1 MNKVNIRDMFHSV
14 FGKNTEE
21 IKPKKMNT
29 KYYKMLNGEM
39 PVFSSFG
46 NNVYASDIVKI
57 CIDRVATHCSKLQP
71 KHIRVDNATG
81 KQTIVN
87 SPLERLLKCMPNPF
101 MTTSEFIYKIVTLLL
116 LDSNVFIYPLYD
128 ASGIIKGLYPI
139 RPMQVDLL
147 ENQYG
152 DMYIKFYFANG
163 YTAEIPYHKIIHL
176 RQFYGI
182 NEFMGDDDNR
192 DLLKTL
198 QTNQTMI
205 EGIGKGIESSFQIRG
220 ILKINTVLADEDQKD
235 QIEEFEKKMTDSK
248 SGILPLDLKG
258 EYIDLKIDPKIVDKD
273 TLDFVQ
279 NKILNRYGVSVP
291 IFNNNYTEEEYNSFY
306 ESRIEP
312 ISIMSSQGFTA
323 RLFSERERDMGN
335 QVEFYS
341 SRLQYASWATKVNA
355 IKELMPLMVFRLD
368 DALNLLGMP
377 PAEEGGDTRILSLN
391 HIDARIANEYQ
402 LNKSK
407 NILKE
412 EKENGG
418 EGQATKIC

>member
-1 MNKVNIRDMFHSV
+1 MSRVNIRDMFHNV
-14 FGKNTEE
+14 FGKNTENV
-21 IKPKKMNT
+21 KPKKMEK

-46 NNVYASDIVKI
+46 NNVYASDLVKI

-71 KHIRVDNATG
+71 KHIRIDNETG
-81 KQTIVN
+81 KQTVVK
-87 SPLERLLKCMPNPF
+87 SALERLLKCMPNPF
-101 MTTSEFIYKIVTLLL
+101 MTTSEFIYKIITLLL
-116 LDSNVFIYPLYD
+116 LDSNVFIYPLYENG
-128 ASGIIKGLYPI
+128 SIKGLYPL

-163 YTAEIPYHKIIHL
+163 YTAEMPYYKVIHL
-176 RQFYGI
+176 RQFFGI
-182 NEFMGDDDNR
+182 NEFMGDDDNK
-192 DLLKTL
+192 DLLRTL
-198 QTNQTMI
+198 QTNQTII

-220 ILKINTVLADEDQKD
+220 ILKINTVLAEEDQQQ
-235 QIEEFEKKMTDSK
+235 QIEDFENKITNSK
-248 SGILPLDLKG
+248 SGILPMDLKG
-258 EYIDLKIDPKIVDKD
+258 EYVDLKIDPKIVDKD
-273 TLDFVQ
+273 TLDFIQ

-291 IFNNNYTEEEYNSFY
+291 IFNNCYSEEEFNSFY

-312 ISIMSSQGFTA
+312 LAIMCSQGFTA
-323 RLFSERERDMGN
+323 RLFTERERDMGN

-377 PAEEGGDTRILSLN
+377 PAEEGGDIRILSLN
-391 HIDARIANEYQ
+391 NIDARIANEYQ

-407 NILKE
+407 SMMKE
-412 EKENGG
+412 ENGD
-418 EGQATKIC
+418 GQAT

>member
-1 MNKVNIRDMFHSV
+1 MSRVNIRDMFHNV
-14 FGKNTEE
+14 FGKNTENV
-21 IKPKKMNT
+21 KPKKMEK

-46 NNVYASDIVKI
+46 NNVYASDLVKI

-71 KHIRVDNATG
+71 KHIRIDNETG
-81 KQTIVN
+81 KQTVVK
-87 SPLERLLKCMPNPF
+87 SALERLLKCMPNPF
-101 MTTSEFIYKIVTLLL
+101 MTTSEFIYKIITLLL
-116 LDSNVFIYPLYD
+116 LDSNVFIYPLYENE
-128 ASGIIKGLYPI
+128 IIKGLYPL

-163 YTAEIPYHKIIHL
+163 YTAEMPYYKVIHL
-176 RQFYGI
+176 RQFFGI
-182 NEFMGDDDNR
+182 NEFMGDDDNK
-192 DLLKTL
+192 DLLRTL
-198 QTNQTMI
+198 QTNQTII

-220 ILKINTVLADEDQKD
+220 ILKINTVLAEEDQQQ
-235 QIEEFEKKMTDSK
+235 QIEDFENKITNSK
-248 SGILPLDLKG
+248 SGILPMDLKG
-258 EYIDLKIDPKIVDKD
+258 EYVDLKIDPKIVDKD
-273 TLDFVQ
+273 TLDFIQ

-291 IFNNNYTEEEYNSFY
+291 IFNNCYSEEEFNSFY

-312 ISIMSSQGFTA
+312 LVIMCSQGFTA
-323 RLFSERERDMGN
+323 RLFTERERDMGN

-377 PAEEGGDTRILSLN
+377 PAEEGGDIRILSLN
-391 HIDARIANEYQ
+391 NIDARIANEYQ

-407 NILKE
+407 SMMKE
-412 EKENGG
+412 ENGD
-418 EGQATKIC
+418 GQAT

>member
-1 MNKVNIRDMFHSV
+1 MSRVNIRDMFHNV
-14 FGKNTEE
+14 FGKNTENV
-21 IKPKKMNT
+21 KPKKMEK

-46 NNVYASDIVKI
+46 NNVYASDLVKI

-71 KHIRVDNATG
+71 KHIRIDSETG
-81 KQTIVN
+81 KQTVVK
-87 SPLERLLKCMPNPF
+87 SGLERLLKCMPNPF
-101 MTTSEFIYKIVTLLL
+101 MTTSEFIYKIITLLL
-116 LDSNVFIYPLYD
+116 LDSNVFIYPLYENG
-128 ASGIIKGLYPI
+128 SIKGLYPL

-147 ENQYG
+147 ENKYG

-163 YTAEIPYHKIIHL
+163 YTAEMPYYKVIHL
-176 RQFYGI
+176 RQFFGV
-182 NEFMGDDDNR
+182 NEFMGDDDNK
-192 DLLKTL
+192 DLLRTL
-198 QTNQTMI
+198 QTNQTII

-220 ILKINTVLADEDQKD
+220 ILKINTVLAEEDQQK
-235 QIEEFEKKMTDSK
+235 QIEEFESKMTNSK
-248 SGILPLDLKG
+248 SGILPMDLKG

-273 TLDFVQ
+273 TLDFIQ

-291 IFNNNYTEEEYNSFY
+291 IFNNCYTEEEFNSFY

-312 ISIMSSQGFTA
+312 LAIMCSQGFTA
-323 RLFSERERDMGN
+323 RLFTERERDMGN

-377 PAEEGGDTRILSLN
+377 PAEEGGDIRILSLN
-391 HIDARIANEYQ
+391 NIDARIANEYQ

-407 NILKE
+407 SMMKE
-412 EKENGG
+412 ENED
-418 EGQATKIC
+418 GQAT

>member
-1 MNKVNIRDMFHSV
+1 MSRVNIRDMFHNV
-14 FGKNTEE
+14 FGKNTENV
-21 IKPKKMNT
+21 KPKKMEK

-39 PVFSSFG
+39 PVFSNFG
-46 NNVYASDIVKI
+46 NNVYASDLVKI

-71 KHIRVDNATG
+71 KHIRIDSETG
-81 KQTIVN
+81 KQTVVK
-87 SPLERLLKCMPNPF
+87 SGLERLLKCMPNPF
-101 MTTSEFIYKIVTLLL
+101 MTTSEFIYKIITLLL
-116 LDSNVFIYPLYD
+116 LDSNVFIYPLYENG
-128 ASGIIKGLYPI
+128 SIKGLYPL

-163 YTAEIPYHKIIHL
+163 YTAEMPYYKVIHL
-176 RQFYGI
+176 RQFFGA
-182 NEFMGDDDNR
+182 NEFMGDDDNK
-192 DLLKTL
+192 DLLRTL
-198 QTNQTMI
+198 QTNQTII

-220 ILKINTVLADEDQKD
+220 ILKINTVLAEEDQQQ
-235 QIEEFEKKMTDSK
+235 QIEDFENKITNSK
-248 SGILPLDLKG
+248 SGILPMDLKG
-258 EYIDLKIDPKIVDKD
+258 EYVDLKIDPKIVDKD
-273 TLDFVQ
+273 TLDFIQ

-291 IFNNNYTEEEYNSFY
+291 IFNNCYTEEEFNSFY

-312 ISIMSSQGFTA
+312 LAIMCSQGFTA
-323 RLFSERERDMGN
+323 RLFTERERDMGN

-377 PAEEGGDTRILSLN
+377 PAEEGGDIRILSLN
-391 HIDARIANEYQ
+391 NIDARIANEYQ

-407 NILKE
+407 SMIKE
-412 EKENGG
+412 EKGD
-418 EGQATKIC
+418 GQAT

>member
-1 MNKVNIRDMFHSV
+1 MSRVNIRDMFHNV
-14 FGKNTEE
+14 FGKNTENV
-21 IKPKKMNT
+21 KPKKMEK

-46 NNVYASDIVKI
+46 NNVYASDLVKI

-71 KHIRVDNATG
+71 KHIRIDSETG
-81 KQTIVN
+81 KQTVVK
-87 SPLERLLKCMPNPF
+87 SGLERLLKCMPNPF
-101 MTTSEFIYKIVTLLL
+101 MTTSEFIYKIITLLL
-116 LDSNVFIYPLYD
+116 LDSNVFIYPLYENG
-128 ASGIIKGLYPI
+128 SIKGLYPL

-163 YTAEIPYHKIIHL
+163 YTAEMPYYKVIHL
-176 RQFYGI
+176 RQFFGV
-182 NEFMGDDDNR
+182 NEFMGDDDNK
-192 DLLKTL
+192 DLLRTL
-198 QTNQTMI
+198 QTNQTII

-220 ILKINTVLADEDQKD
+220 ILKINTVLAEEDQQQ
-235 QIEEFEKKMTDSK
+235 QIEDFENKITNSK
-248 SGILPLDLKG
+248 SGILPMDLKG
-258 EYIDLKIDPKIVDKD
+258 EYVDLKIDPKIVDKD
-273 TLDFVQ
+273 TLDFIQ

-291 IFNNNYTEEEYNSFY
+291 IFNNCYTEEEFNSFY

-312 ISIMSSQGFTA
+312 LAIMCSQGFTA
-323 RLFSERERDMGN
+323 RLFTERERDMGN

-377 PAEEGGDTRILSLN
+377 PAEEGGDIRILSLN
-391 HIDARIANEYQ
+391 NIDARIANEYQ

-407 NILKE
+407 SMMKE
-412 EKENGG
+412 ENGD
-418 EGQATKIC
+418 GQAT

>member
-1 MNKVNIRDMFHSV
+1 MKRNINIRDMFHSI

-21 IKPKKMNT
+21 VKQEKKET

-39 PVFSSFG
+39 PVFSNFG
-46 NNVYASDIVKI
+46 NNVYASDLVKI

-71 KHIRVDNATG
+71 KHIRVDNETG
-81 KQTIVN
+81 KQTVVK

-101 MTTSEFIYKIVTLLL
+101 MTTSEFIYKVVTLLL
-116 LDSNVFIYPLYD
+116 LDSNVFIYPLYED
-128 ASGIIKGLYPI
+128 GIIKGLYPL

-163 YTAEIPYHKIIHL
+163 YTAEMPYYKVIHL
-176 RQFYGI
+176 RQFFGV
-182 NEFMGDDDNR
+182 NEFMGDDDNK

-205 EGIGKGIESSFQIRG
+205 EGIAKGIESSFQIRG
-220 ILKINTVLADEDQKD
+220 ILKINTVLAEDDQKE
-235 QIEEFEKKMTDSK
+235 QIKEFEEKMTKSK
-248 SGILPLDLKG
+248 SGILPMDLKG
-258 EYIDLKIDPKIVDKD
+258 EYIDLKIDPKIIDKD
-273 TLDFVQ
+273 TLDFIQ
-279 NKILNRYGVSVP
+279 NKVLNKYGVSIP
-291 IFNNNYTEEEYNSFY
+291 IFNNKYTEEEFNSFY

-312 ISIMSSQGFTA
+312 ISIMASQGFTA
-323 RLFSERERDMGN
+323 RLFTERERDMGN

-407 NILKE
+407 SMVKE
-412 EKENGG
+412 ENGD
-418 EGQATKIC
+418 GQTTKIC

>member
-1 MNKVNIRDMFHSV
+1 MNRVNIRDMFHSV
-14 FGKNTEE
+14 FGQKTEE
-21 IKPKKMNT
+21 TKPKNMQT

-39 PVFSSFG
+39 PIFSSFG
-46 NNVYASDIVKI
+46 NNIYASDLVKI
-57 CIDRVATHCSKLQP
+57 CIDRVATHSSKLQP
-71 KHIRVDNATG
+71 KHIRIDNETG
-81 KQTIVN
+81 KQIVVK

-101 MTTSEFIYKIVTLLL
+101 MTTSEFLYKMVTLLL
-116 LDSNVFIYPLYD
+116 LDNNVFIYPLYEN
-128 ASGIIKGLYPI
+128 GTIKGIYPL

-152 DMYIKFYFANG
+152 DMLIKFYFANG
-163 YTAEIPYHKIIHL
+163 YTAQMPYYKVIHL
-176 RQFYGI
+176 RQFFGV
-182 NEFMGDDDNR
+182 NEFMGDNDNK
-192 DLLKTL
+192 DLLRTL

-205 EGIGKGIESSFQIRG
+205 EGIAKGIESSFQIRG
-220 ILKINTVLADEDQKD
+220 ILKINTILDEEEQRK

-248 SGILPLDLKG
+248 SGVLPMDLKG

-273 TLDFVQ
+273 TLDFIQ
-279 NKILNRYGVSVP
+279 NKILNKYGVSIP
-291 IFNNNYTEEEYNSFY
+291 ILNNNYTEEEFNSFY

-312 ISIMSSQGFTA
+312 LAIMFCQGFTA

-341 SRLQYASWATKVNA
+341 SRLQYASWSTKVTA
-355 IKELMPLMVFRLD
+355 IKELMPLMVFTLD
-368 DALNLLGMP
+368 DALGLLGMP

-407 NILKE
+407 NNIKE
-412 EKENGG
+412 ETKNNG
-418 EGQATKIC
+418 EE